1 MEVYNA
7 HNMLMEIAAAAGIER
22 GEAFTA
28 EAVVRKLGDISSLAD
43 ATAKLKGL
51 SLYDIRAATQAE
63 RADFV
68 TVCHALAAEVD
79 RENARG
85 MTFIAAYNYRA
96 AGTGNY
102 TERLMKCEH
111 CGAEHV
117 PLHDTSGGPVCSGCL
132 SQIAD

>member
-51 SLYDIRAATQAE
+51 SIYDLRSATPAE

-68 TVCHALAAEVD
+68 MVCHALVAEVG
-79 RENARG
+79 RENTLG
-85 MTFIAAYNYRA
+85 MTKS
-96 AGTGNY
+96 T
-102 TERLMKCEH
+102 
-111 CGAEHV
+111 
-117 PLHDTSGGPVCSGCL
+117 
-132 SQIAD
+132 